1 MKQQWRLFLLAL
13 GFLTRLP
20 LPVIKGFDPAEL
32 NDAARYF
39 PLVGMMVGLLAALV
53 LMASLHLHLPVMVA
67 ISLSMVASVWLTG
80 AFHEDGLADTL
91 DGLGGG
97 WTKEQALT
105 IMKDSRIGSY
115 GAIALVLALLLKLVS
130 LSHIS
135 LEILPC
141 VLLAAH
147 AVSRLAAV
155 LVIASQEYVR
165 EEGKAKPLAHKLS
178 ATSLGVA
185 LFTGFAPLALLP
197 AGLWLALVP
206 VVLVWL
212 WFSRKLRHRLGGYT
226 GDCLG
231 AMQQFTELA
240 FYLGVL
246 LCVAN

>member
-1 MKQQWRLFLLAL
+1 MKHQWRLFLLAL

-20 LPVIKGFDPAEL
+20 LPAIKGFDPAEL

-53 LMASLHLHLPVMVA
+53 LMASLRLHLPVMVA

-80 AFHEDGLADTL
+80 AFHEDGLADTM

-115 GAIALVLALLLKLVS
+115 GAIALVLALLFKFVS

-141 VLLAAH
+141 VMLAAH

-178 ATSLGVA
+178 AASLCVA

-246 LCVAN
+246 LCVAH